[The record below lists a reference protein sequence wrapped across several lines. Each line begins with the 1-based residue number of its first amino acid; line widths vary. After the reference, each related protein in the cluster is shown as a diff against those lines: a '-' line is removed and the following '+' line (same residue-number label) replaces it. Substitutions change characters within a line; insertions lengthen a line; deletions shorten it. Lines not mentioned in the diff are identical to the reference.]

1 MGCGCKD
8 ANEGLNIQDKPSE
21 LPVEAAEEFQSKIN
35 SLQSEKNIWKQSYED
50 LSTQVNAI
58 TSKLDALL
66 DTLPENIQQQ
76 FNEAFSEAPMAV
88 KTPSS
93 NFVDKKFSFSV
104 EIYLELPENFDECDV
119 LENTTIG
126 LEGENFKMLQT
137 RVGEAKLSE
146 TNNDAIRAEMAIKDK
161 ARLEELDLF

>member
-8 ANEGLNIQDKPSE
+8 PQEGLDIQAKPATLPSE
-21 LPVEAAEEFQSKIN
+21 AIDEFQSKIN
-35 SLQSEKNIWKQSYED
+35 SLQSEKNIWKSSYED

-119 LENTTIG
+119 LENITIG

>member
-21 LPVEAAEEFQSKIN
+21 LPIEAIDEFQSKID

-50 LSTQVNAI
+50 LNNQVNAI

-76 FNEAFSEAPMAV
+76 FNEAFQDAPVAAEN
-88 KTPSS
+88 PSS

-119 LENTTIG
+119 LENITIG
-126 LEGENFKMLQT
+126 LEGENFRMLQT

-146 TNNDAIRAEMAIKDK
+146 TNHDALRAEMAINDK
-161 ARLEELDLF
+161 ARMEELGLF